1 MRIFVIGC
9 GRWGSLIAWYLD
21 RLGHDVT
28 LYGRAGSPRMRRFL
42 SERRNDLLELP
53 PSVALTTDLTDAR
66 AAETIVVSI
75 GVQDLRALMEQL
87 RPLALTDRTF
97 VLCMKG
103 LEADTALRPSQ
114 LAAAAL
120 DASNAVAVWLGPG
133 HVQEFYRGV
142 PNCMVIDSADE
153 AVKERLI
160 TAFSGELIRF
170 YYGADLI
177 GNEIGAAAKNVV
189 GVAAGMLDAMGLC
202 TLKGALMSRGA
213 REVARL
219 IEAMGGNGLSAYGL
233 CHLGDYEATV
243 FSPYSRN
250 RQYGE
255 AFIRG
260 EPFAALAEGCHTV
273 RALRLLE
280 QRTGVELPICHT
292 VYQILYEARDP
303 QEALGALFTARS
315 LKREF

>member
-103 LEADTALRPSQ
+103 LEADTALRRRSWPPRRWMRPTPWPCGSGRGTCRSST
-114 LAAAAL
+114 AAC
-120 DASNAVAVWLGPG
+120 P
-133 HVQEFYRGV
+133 
-142 PNCMVIDSADE
+142 
-153 AVKERLI
+153 
-160 TAFSGELIRF
+160 TAW
-170 YYGADLI
+170 
-177 GNEIGAAAKNVV
+177 
-189 GVAAGMLDAMGLC
+189 
-202 TLKGALMSRGA
+202 
-213 REVARL
+213 
-219 IEAMGGNGLSAYGL
+219 
-233 CHLGDYEATV
+233 
-243 FSPYSRN
+243 
-250 RQYGE
+250 
-255 AFIRG
+255 
-260 EPFAALAEGCHTV
+260 
-273 RALRLLE
+273 
-280 QRTGVELPICHT
+280 
-292 VYQILYEARDP
+292 
-303 QEALGALFTARS
+303 
-315 LKREF
+315 